1 MGITGYSENSFNS
14 VQVNATVWLPPPPS
28 PPVAPP
34 SPAAAA
40 AAATEFGV

>member
-28 PPVAPP
+28 PP